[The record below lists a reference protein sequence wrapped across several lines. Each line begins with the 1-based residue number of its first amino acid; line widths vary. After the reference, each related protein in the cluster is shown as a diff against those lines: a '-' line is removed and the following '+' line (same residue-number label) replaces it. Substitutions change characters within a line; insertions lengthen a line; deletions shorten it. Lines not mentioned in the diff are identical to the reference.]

1 MQTKG
6 LSRYG
11 GPPGGNPT
19 NLLSNRLLQAK
30 KDQQSSIK
38 NIAQEVVT
46 APEVVRPASPAQSI
60 TATSVVTSVINPPG
74 GKRVRGQPQV
84 IQRTIF
90 YQGAVYVIEEEM
102 YSDSDNSSVYT
113 SEDEFDDDPQIV
125 GKFLDKLDEYNEVKA
140 YEAEQERIRKLNPV
154 LTEKQKRLQKLG
166 LSDGTQKELT
176 PAQQEY
182 RTKIWPKHYI
192 PSVKEFKAAQLDLVG
207 RQLDIEIGGI
217 KNPGTRR

>member
-74 GKRVRGQPQV
+74 GKRVRVQPQV

-140 YEAEQERIRKLNPV
+140 YGAEQERLRKLNPSIFGFFQ
-154 LTEKQKRLQKLG
+154 LENEPLPDEFHKYLLLIHLSSRQNLSQLALPDFLLHHDILQFYL
-166 LSDGTQKELT
+166 
-176 PAQQEY
+176 
-182 RTKIWPKHYI
+182 
-192 PSVKEFKAAQLDLVG
+192 
-207 RQLDIEIGGI
+207 
-217 KNPGTRR
+217 